1 MRDSTRPIRTPH
13 SDTNHQRCV
22 AEPQRYIERV
32 MRRPSRL
39 AIVVAGSLAIAAGN
53 AAAQSDTTHAL
64 GPVAVGARVRLW
76 ERVASGVSIPVTGRV
91 ERIAPD
97 SITLAAESVAAPVT
111 LAWPAVTRVEMSAG
125 PQTGSRGAGAL
136 KGGII
141 GALGGA
147 VLGVIAGNIANR
159 NAPAFGVVGF
169 AIGGAGGA
177 AIGAYTPGER
187 WQPVTPPPPNL
198 AH

>member
-76 ERVASGVSIPVTGRV
+76 ERVANGVSIPVTGRV

-97 SITLAAESVAAPVT
+97 SITLAAESVAAP
-111 LAWPAVTRVEMSAG
+111 VTRVEMSAG

-159 NAPAFGVVGF
+159 NAPAFGV
-169 AIGGAGGA
+169 
-177 AIGAYTPGER
+177 
-187 WQPVTPPPPNL
+187 
-198 AH
+198 